1 MNFKMINCKIC
12 KSKSIKKIFEY
23 KKKPAKETVYLNID
37 YKKYSRTF
45 YKCIKCK
52 HFSSYLKM
60 NVKYLYSSNYN
71 QAIYFGKLKKN
82 FIKINSLPNTKSDN
96 YYRVK
101 RIDDFLKKK
110 ILKKKKFK
118 ILDVGSGLGIFPY
131 KMKKKNY
138 NIIALDPDRKSCLH
152 IKNNLKIKSIHGD
165 FLKKKIKSKYNM
177 ITLNK
182 VIEHVPNPE
191 KMLNK
196 ATKILSKD
204 GLVYI
209 EVPDIRASKQGK
221 NREEFHIDH
230 LHVFSKKSL
239 SFLIQKVKLKTKI
252 LKSIEEPS
260 GKFSIFGIFK
270 K

>member
-1 MNFKMINCKIC
+1 
-12 KSKSIKKIFEY
+12 
-23 KKKPAKETVYLNID
+23 
-37 YKKYSRTF
+37 
-45 YKCIKCK
+45 
-52 HFSSYLKM
+52 
-60 NVKYLYSSNYN
+60 
-71 QAIYFGKLKKN
+71 
-82 FIKINSLPNTKSDN
+82 
-96 YYRVK
+96 
-101 RIDDFLKKK
+101 
-110 ILKKKKFK
+110 
-118 ILDVGSGLGIFPY
+118 
-131 KMKKKNY
+131 
-138 NIIALDPDRKSCLH
+138 
-152 IKNNLKIKSIHGD
+152 
-165 FLKKKIKSKYNM
+165 M

-196 ATKILSKD
+196 VTKILSKD

-239 SFLIQKVKLKTKI
+239 SFLIKKVKLKTKI